1 MILGHIGAR
10 KGSKGVVGK
19 NFRPIAGKPLIDWSL
34 EQLFRNENIDAVVVS
49 TDDPEVYEH
58 GLKRGALDIG
68 LRTWPSECL
77 VFDMFQ
83 TATKAAST
91 PHQTSSL
98 CLLVNAAGVLQ

>member
-34 EQLFRNENIDAVVVS
+34 DQLFRNKNVDAVVVS

-68 LRTWPSECL
+68 LSPKNLDTDGASKWDLWQPSLELAEQKTGPIHAFL
-77 VFDMFQ
+77 V
-83 TATKAAST
+83 
-91 PHQTSSL
+91 
-98 CLLVNAAGVLQ
+98 